1 MQSNLLI
8 LLVLSAFASVSPLLT
23 TMRRFLVRGFP
34 RGPMRGIMSRH
45 FSLTSTLENDGNKL
59 KKLRQLMVEMKVN
72 AVVVPSD
79 DPHLSE

>member
-45 FSLTSTLENDGNKL
+45 FSLTSTLENDGKL